1 MANFDLGL
9 ALCRLRDSII
19 YGEGKYFRYI
29 VKNNLDLKGK
39 ENIFVKNF
47 FELANIKDSLYEYE
61 TEADVQAIMN
71 RITELEKFIDKVK

>member
-9 ALCRLRDSII
+9 ALCRIRDSITSAK
-19 YGEGKYFRYI
+19 GKYFRYM
-29 VKNNLDLKGK
+29 LKENIDIDDD

-61 TEADVQAIMN
+61 TEADVQDIMN
-71 RITELEKFIDKVK
+71 RITELEKFIDEVK

>member
-19 YGEGKYFRYI
+19 YAEGKYFRYI
-29 VKNNLDLKGK
+29 VKNNLDLKDK
-39 ENIFVKNF
+39 ENIYVKNI

-71 RITELEKFIDKVK
+71 RITELEKFIDEVK